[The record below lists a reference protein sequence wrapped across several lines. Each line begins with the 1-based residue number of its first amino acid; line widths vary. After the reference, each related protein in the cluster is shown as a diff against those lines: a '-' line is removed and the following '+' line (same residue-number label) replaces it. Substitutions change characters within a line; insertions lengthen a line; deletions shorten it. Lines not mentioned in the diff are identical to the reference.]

1 MKFARS
7 TMPVPVHSGYVNSSN
22 SKWKDETFCVIQYY
36 NINMFKILFRL
47 IKSNAAV

>member
-7 TMPVPVHSGYVNSSN
+7 TIAPVPVHSGYVNSSN

-36 NINMFKILFRL
+36 RSDMFKY
-47 IKSNAAV
+47 NAD